1 MKKTLIISML
11 LVLGISFAFA
21 QGNYGVRAGLNL
33 SNFEGD
39 GNQDNKIGF
48 HAGFMMDYPVHSL
61 IRIQPELTYTQ
72 RGNHSEVKLLGTT
85 IKTDNLLH
93 YVELPIFLKAS
104 IALASDNF
112 KVEPYVGPELRYLVK
127 GTKKI
132 KGGSNES
139 SGDYDKDDINA
150 FDYGVGFGLDF
161 RINRDMLLGAR
172 YSMGMAEVFKNANS
186 KNTAIMV
193 NLGYSY

>member
-11 LVLGISFAFA
+11 LVLSISFAFA
-21 QGNYGVRAGLNL
+21 QASYGVRAGLNL
-33 SNFEGD
+33 SNFNGD
-39 GNQDNKIGF
+39 GNKDNKVGF
-48 HAGFMMDYPVHSL
+48 NAGFMMDYPVHSL
-61 IRIQPELTYTQ
+61 IRIQPELNYTQ

-93 YVELPIFLKAS
+93 YVELPIFLKGSFA
-104 IALASDNF
+104 IASDNF
-112 KVEPYVGPELRYLVK
+112 KIEPYAGPEFRYLVK

-139 SGDYDKDDINA
+139 SGDYDKDDINS
-150 FDYGVGFGLDF
+150 FDYGVGFGLDL
-161 RINRDMLLGAR
+161 RINQDMLLGAR
-172 YSMGMAEVFKNANS
+172 YSMGMAEVFKHANS
-186 KNTAIMV
+186 KNTAIMF